1 MGVAL
6 VIMILVGAG
15 EGADVSTR
23 AVQPALEQ
31 AARRPV
37 TVSLREVPRVPDEAE
52 AAWVAVDANVDVVV
66 EVGWSGP
73 AHTHALVHLHGR
85 DGRVLRASDLEFAAA
100 EPKAERGRAVG
111 FAVATMLADEPV
123 AAGILASTA
132 AAEASVA
139 AAAFALEPMLRPSTT
154 PPPTTPSAST
164 SGRSGAADR
173 GAPAAAEHPRFAVE
187 AAGSAVADV
196 GASASGVGPLARLQ
210 WNVTRDLGLR
220 AGGAARWFTVGG
232 HGASEL
238 AGTAGILW
246 TFARGGAFAAGLRGE
261 VGVAHDTFT
270 EEVIGT
276 NPKGMVLLA
285 RSIERRRLAPTFLAG
300 IEGDWRP
307 GRTTALF
314 LALNLEASTRTL
326 VAEAASTPS
335 AVWSSI
341 EGGIRFSF

>member
-1 MGVAL
+1 MGAAL

-37 TVSLREVPRVPDEAE
+37 SVSLREVPTVPDEAE
-52 AAWVAVDANVDVVV
+52 AAWVAADANVDVVV
-66 EVGWSGP
+66 ELGWSGP
-73 AHTHALVHLHGR
+73 AHAHALVHLHGR
-85 DGRVLRASDLEFAAA
+85 DGRVLRASDLEFAVS

-123 AAGILASTA
+123 AAGILAATA
-132 AAEASVA
+132 AAEAR
-139 AAAFALEPMLRPSTT
+139 AAFALEPALRPPTT
-154 PPPTTPSAST
+154 PPPTTTSASP
-164 SGRSGAADR
+164 SGAADR
-173 GAPAAAEHPRFAVE
+173 PSPAAAEHSRFAVE
-187 AAGSAVADV
+187 AAGSAAVDV
-196 GASASGVGPLARLQ
+196 SGSASGVGPLVRLQ
-210 WNVTRDLGLR
+210 WNATRDLGLR
-220 AGGAARWFTVGG
+220 AVGAARWFTAGG
-232 HGASEL
+232 RTASEL
-238 AGTAGILW
+238 GAAAGVLW
-246 TFARGGAFAAGLRGE
+246 TVARGGAFAAGLRSE

-270 EEVIGT
+270 EEVIET
-276 NPKGMVLLA
+276 NPKGVLLPA
-285 RSIERRRLAPTFLAG
+285 RSTVRKSWAPTFLTG

-314 LALNLEASTRTL
+314 VALNLEASTRTL
-326 VAEAASTPS
+326 VAQAAGTPS